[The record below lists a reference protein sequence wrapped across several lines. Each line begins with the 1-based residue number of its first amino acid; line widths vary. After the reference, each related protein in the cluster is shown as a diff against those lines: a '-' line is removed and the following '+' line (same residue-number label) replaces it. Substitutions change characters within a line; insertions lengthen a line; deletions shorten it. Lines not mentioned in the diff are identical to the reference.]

1 MDEIVRPLRPFKCSI
16 NLEFF
21 NKLAVLT
28 FESIAKILLFE
39 NSNETSWQYF
49 GLYCTQNVVF
59 DLREENYG
67 TLTEGFKLLEIIT
80 TVMM

>member
-28 FESIAKILLFE
+28 FESMAKILLFE

-49 GLYCTQNVVF
+49 GYIVHKMWFLI
-59 DLREENYG
+59 
-67 TLTEGFKLLEIIT
+67 LEKKIT
-80 TVMM
+80 GP